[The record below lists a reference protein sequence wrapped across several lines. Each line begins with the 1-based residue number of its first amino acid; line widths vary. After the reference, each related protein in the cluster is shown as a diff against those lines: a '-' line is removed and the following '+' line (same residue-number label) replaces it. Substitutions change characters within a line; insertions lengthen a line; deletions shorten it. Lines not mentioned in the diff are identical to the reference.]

1 MYNMKFADIK
11 YKNLKLLK
19 MLRRFK
25 VLQVTKKFIDSI

>member
-1 MYNMKFADIK
+1 MYNKKFADIK
-11 YKNLKLLK
+11 YKILKLLK

>member
-1 MYNMKFADIK
+1 MKFADIK

-25 VLQVTKKFIDSI
+25 VLQLIKKFINSI

>member
-1 MYNMKFADIK
+1 MYNKKFSDIK
-11 YKNLKLLK
+11 YKILKLLK

>member
-1 MYNMKFADIK
+1 MYNMKFYDIK
-11 YKNLKLLK
+11 YKLLKLLK